1 MLEPIACP
9 DCRREFSML
18 EAFTE
23 NADQRAVKHFMEV
36 TFPIPEMLMQ
46 YFALFTPP
54 KQRLTIRKQLR
65 LMREVSPDLSRQ
77 AITRAGRDW
86 HAPIAAWA
94 KAIDTMLA
102 RRSAGTLT
110 LPLKNHGYLHTIL
123 VDLAEKAEAS
133 AERQREVDA
142 HNSPRRDT
150 VQVRGQPLSIGE
162 ALQVVHGHKDPALAK
177 LDDDTRKARPL
188 PDHVRERFEQIRR
201 GEA

>member
-9 DCRREFSML
+9 ECRYEFNLL
-18 EAFTE
+18 EAFSD
-23 NADQRAVKHFMEV
+23 NADQRAVEQFMQA
-36 TFPIPEMLMQ
+36 TFPIPDRLMH
-46 YFALFTPP
+46 YFALFTPD

-133 AERQREVDA
+133 AERQREADA
-142 HNSPRRDT
+142 RNTPRRDS

-177 LDDDTRKARPL
+177 LDDDTRKAAPM
-188 PDHVRERFEQIRR
+188 PDQMRERIAQIKR